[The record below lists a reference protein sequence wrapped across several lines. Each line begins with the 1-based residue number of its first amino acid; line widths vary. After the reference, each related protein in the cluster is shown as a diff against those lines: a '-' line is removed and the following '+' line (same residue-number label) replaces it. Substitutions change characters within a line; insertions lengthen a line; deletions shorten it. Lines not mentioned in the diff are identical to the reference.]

1 MLANPVIIPRRFTR
15 TLLLCLLALTFS
27 ACSAIDWAYNNAPS
41 FVADEMVDAFD
52 LDNEQSALLETR
64 LDQFFAWHRQQ
75 ELTRYQAVLEQAA
88 NNASD
93 GVTASEFL
101 WLMDELQEARKRSVA
116 RALDD
121 FGDLAAR
128 LSESQIDRFAE
139 TLHDRGDKSR
149 DYLAKSAQ
157 QREIIRVE
165 RHLER
170 LQDWFGDFDYRTERR
185 ARERLATLPDQYEA
199 WYTYRDARQAEVI
212 AALRGGGDGPTV
224 KARLKRAL
232 LNPDTDYARAFEPA
246 RQAYWQEFAA
256 VLEDISSWLSPRQH
270 RAAAERL
277 QRYERILVSLRTPD

>member
-1 MLANPVIIPRRFTR
+1 MIDTKRHVRIP
-15 TLLLCLLALTFS
+15 LLCLLALTLS
-27 ACSAIDWAYNNAPS
+27 ACSALDWAYNNAPS

-52 LDNEQSALLETR
+52 LDDEQSALLETR

-75 ELTRYQAVLEQAA
+75 ELTRYQAVLERAA

-93 GVTASEFL
+93 GIVASEFL
-101 WLMDELQEARKRSVA
+101 WLMDELRDARMRSMA

-128 LSESQIDRFAE
+128 LSDSQIDRFAE
-139 TLHDRGDKSR
+139 TLHDRADESR

-157 QREIIRVE
+157 QREIFRVE
-165 RHLER
+165 RNLDR
-170 LQDWFGDFDYRTERR
+170 LQDWFGDFDYQTERR
-185 ARERLATLPDQYEA
+185 ARERLADLPDLYEA
-199 WYTYRDARQAEVI
+199 WYTYRDARQAEII
-212 AALRGGGDGPTV
+212 AALRGGGDGPAL

-246 RQAYWQEFAA
+246 RQAYWQEFAV
-256 VLEDISSWLSPRQH
+256 VLEDISGWLSPRQH

>member
-1 MLANPVIIPRRFTR
+1 MIDTKRHVRIP
-15 TLLLCLLALTFS
+15 LLCLLALTLS
-27 ACSAIDWAYNNAPS
+27 ACSALDWAYNNAPS

-52 LDNEQSALLETR
+52 LDDEQSALLETR

-75 ELTRYQAVLEQAA
+75 ELTRYQAVLERAA

-93 GVTASEFL
+93 GIVASEFL
-101 WLMDELQEARKRSVA
+101 WLMDELRDARMRSMA

-128 LSESQIDRFAE
+128 LSDSQIDRFAE
-139 TLHDRGDKSR
+139 TLHDRADESR

-157 QREIIRVE
+157 QREIFRVE
-165 RHLER
+165 RNLDR
-170 LQDWFGDFDYRTERR
+170 LQDWFGDFDYQTERR
-185 ARERLATLPDQYEA
+185 ARERLADLPDLYEA
-199 WYTYRDARQAEVI
+199 WYTYRDARQAEI
-212 AALRGGGDGPTV
+212 MAALRGGGDGPAL

-246 RQAYWQEFAA
+246 RQAYWQEFAV
-256 VLEDISSWLSPRQH
+256 VLEDISGWLSPRQH